1 MGNKTKASIIM
12 QRREVEKII
21 SSLISKL
28 YYSLEEERK
37 LALIEPLFVL
47 GIWIYYV
54 WILFSPHKCPLN

>member
-1 MGNKTKASIIM
+1 M